1 MFLGEFII
9 GMGAQKLIDST
20 GGTGEFRVIV
30 IVHDDNSPLRE
41 AREDKSQASLYR
53 AIEVTVEEGKGD
65 FCRQVLLLEVVK
77 PGLFHDDGANRRAR
91 VRLSIEVVGSFEAM
105 FAQFFD
111 NFVFRNKKFTF
122 LEVLAS
128 ARVVF
133 GSFLRQSGKRV
144 VDPQVFAQSF
154 RQIWVG
160 FPQVFHRLSGS
171 FARVFHRISTVLEHF
186 AEQNRGVAT
195 IAAKFDKIARYRETG
210 LGETEN
216 FGSFGRGDLVVD
228 LLAYVHR

>member
-9 GMGAQKLIDST
+9 GMGTQKLIDST

-105 FAQFFD
+105 FAKFFD
-111 NFVFRNKKFTF
+111 NFVFRNKKFAF

-144 VDPQVFAQSF
+144 INPQVFAQSF

-160 FPQVFHRLSGS
+160 FPQ
-171 FARVFHRISTVLEHF
+171 VFHRISTVLEHF